1 MSDQHSPARPNVV
14 KALLWAMFA
23 QAAVITAII
32 VPAHILVQGVL
43 GPLGWVP
50 YIDHTY
56 ATAAAALTNWLV
68 KIYLFVLFSTSF
80 FVAGHRL
87 SYLLPDLGV
96 PGGKRYLPPVMYGL
110 AGAGTVAAVYI
121 LLTTP

>member
-1 MSDQHSPARPNVV
+1 VSEQGRARPNLV
-14 KALLWAMFA
+14 KGVLWAMFA

-43 GPLGWVP
+43 GPMGVVP
-50 YIDHTY
+50 YIDHRYT
-56 ATAAAALTNWLV
+56 TFAAALMNWLV
-68 KIYLFVLFSTSF
+68 KLYLFVLFSTSF

-96 PGGKRYLPPVMYGL
+96 PGGKRYLSPVMYGL
-110 AGAGTVAAVYI
+110 AAVGTVAAVYV